1 VAVHTP
7 RKPFRVECC
16 GQEFQFGCASLS
28 VPHFHAA
35 CPSRSTLT
43 ESGEPDHKENDMTD
57 TAKKPIDDSKEE
69 LTEAELDQVAGGMG
83 AVGLAMDEK
92 TSTLPAAPGKIREG
106 FTSPSGSL
114 PA

>member
-1 VAVHTP
+1 MGPLSKVKQNKGRVFTP
-7 RKPFRVECC
+7 P
-16 GQEFQFGCASLS
+16 SL
-28 VPHFHAA
+28 HA
-35 CPSRSTLT
+35 LFT

-69 LTEAELDQVAGGMG
+69 LTEAELDQVAGGIG
-83 AVGLAMDEK
+83 AFGVAMDEK